1 MLIKADEATRKK
13 DHTLTKSIL
22 LTLLFGL
29 VDSLQVSVILNKEQS
44 VILIKDLICFFDSD
58 KCAGLLEF
66 RG

>member
-29 VDSLQVSVILNKEQS
+29 VDSLQVSVILNKEQN
-44 VILIKDLICFFDSD
+44 VVLYKRFDLFFDSD